1 MNNILEL
8 SNKIESTVDINNKM
22 KMINE
27 LNSLIE
33 IQKEYFNELIVK
45 INSSES
51 IKVDSKY
58 KKKSIEELEELF
70 DNSSD
75 IEEKINIYNSIDK
88 YYNDKLKELYN

>member
-1 MNNILEL
+1 MNKILEL

-33 IQKEYFNELIVK
+33 KQKDYFNELIIK

-51 IKVDSKY
+51 IKIDSKY

-75 IEEKINIYNSIDK
+75 IEEKINIYYSIDK
-88 YYNDKLKELYN
+88 YYNDKLKEL

>member
-33 IQKEYFNELIVK
+33 KQKDYFNELITK

-51 IKVDSKY
+51 IKIDSKY

-70 DNSSD
+70 NNSSD
-75 IEEKINIYNSIDK
+75 IEEKINIYYSIDK
-88 YYNDKLKELYN
+88 YYNDKLKELC